1 MGAVKTVYVLFC
13 FHERLS
19 SHLHVIAQC
28 ISIYR
33 VCGESEATFEGTR
46 IRAKQKENTGRLHHF
61 SQHAAVLD
69 NP

>member
-46 IRAKQKENTGRLHHF
+46 IRAKQKENTGFIIFPSMQLF
-61 SQHAAVLD
+61 
-69 NP
+69 